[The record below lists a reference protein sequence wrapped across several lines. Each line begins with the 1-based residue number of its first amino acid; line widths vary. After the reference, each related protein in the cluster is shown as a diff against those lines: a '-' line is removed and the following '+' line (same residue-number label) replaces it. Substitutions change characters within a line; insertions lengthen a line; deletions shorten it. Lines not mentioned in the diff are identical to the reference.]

1 MVAAFSNWLCPNE
14 IDRARVVDNSARVI
28 KARNIVSVCTGV
40 TLLIATPK
48 FGAWILLLFAMAMA
62 NTLTLDRRVER
73 SRRPEFHI
81 LASFIWIELL
91 MGIGIFISGGHDS
104 PALALMV
111 LPCGFSASRFRATVN
126 WAITGFGLLVMAL
139 AAVPQDPVG
148 TLHDP
153 YTLLITA
160 VLLVGMTACVQVL
173 AGAEYEQRGESSLD
187 HLTGMLNRASLER
200 RFVEV
205 AAQARIA
212 ERPMAMLV
220 GDVDH
225 FKRVNDVHGHAT
237 GDAVLKGIAEA
248 LGDELRAVDLIYRFG
263 GEEFVV
269 LLARADEEAALA
281 VADRLRTAVER
292 ARPGDLDVT
301 ISWGVATGVD
311 VDFDGLFAAADRA
324 LYSAKQAGRN
334 RVASV
339 PRGASLAVGE
349 RRLDLLDAA

>member
-1 MVAAFSNWLCPNE
+1 MVAAFSHWLCPNE

-28 KARNIVSVCTGV
+28 KARNIAQATTGV
-40 TLLIATPK
+40 ALVIAAPR
-48 FGAWILLLFAMAMA
+48 FGWWVLVLFALSVI
-62 NTLTLDRRVER
+62 NTGTLDRRVER
-73 SRRPEFHI
+73 SSHPEFHI
-81 LASFIWIELL
+81 LASFIWIECL
-91 MGIGIFISGGHDS
+91 MAFGIAISGGHDS

-111 LPCGFSASRFRATVN
+111 LPSAFSGSRFRPTDV
-126 WAITGFGLLVMAL
+126 WAITALGLALMVAASVPEDVSGTLHNPFYVLL
-139 AAVPQDPVG
+139 AAVM
-148 TLHDP
+148 
-153 YTLLITA
+153 I
-160 VLLVGMTACVQVL
+160 VGMSACVQAL

-205 AAQARIA
+205 AAQARVSG
-212 ERPMAMLV
+212 RKMAMLV

-225 FKRVNDVHGHAT
+225 FKRVNDSHGHAA

-248 LGDELRAVDLIYRFG
+248 LADELRAVDLIYRFG

-269 LLARADEEAALA
+269 LLARANETAALS

-301 ISWGVATGVD
+301 MSWGVATGAD
-311 VDFDGLFAAADRA
+311 VDFDTLFAEADRA

-339 PRGASLAVGE
+339 ASGASLAVGE
-349 RRLDLLDAA
+349 RRLDLLDVA